1 MASAQVVKTS
11 VTNNSPSQDS
21 NHPDDL
27 FQSRKHFHRF
37 FSTWGQDF
45 TKTKRKINENLKR
58 TKLGLAL
65 VLGIS
70 LIPNNGIPSRLSKS
84 FSEKSFHKRS
94 MCKFDNKQSHLLNFF
109 DLFVQPTD
117 HLICG
122 VWDLFYHHQA
132 DKRIHL
138 KTQRMQLQDKAQG
151 NKTASHSSQFSS
163 SSST

>member
-1 MASAQVVKTS
+1 MI
-11 VTNNSPSQDS
+11 
-21 NHPDDL
+21 
-27 FQSRKHFHRF
+27 F
-37 FSTWGQDF
+37 FNQGSIFIDF
-45 TKTKRKINENLKR
+45 FLHGAKILPIEKRKINENLKR

-94 MCKFDNKQSHLLNFF
+94 RCKFDNNQSHLLNFL
-109 DLFVQPTD
+109 DLFVQPTN